1 LLSISLKSINISNN
15 ITTLG
20 AGVFLNCVNLTSITI
35 PSKVIQFGTYYTP
48 NGVEGKCFYGCTA
61 LKEVHIKNPNPPAI
75 LEDTFSVYA
84 DATLYVPIG
93 SKEAYQNHSIW
104 GKFGT
109 IIEE

>member
-1 LLSISLKSINISNN
+1 MHSIKGS
-15 ITTLG
+15 
-20 AGVFLNCVNLTSITI
+20 A
-35 PSKVIQFGTYYTP
+35 Y
-48 NGVEGKCFYGCTA
+48 
-61 LKEVHIKNPNPPAI
+61 KNPNPPAI